1 MILNLV
7 NLAIQTNHHTCVTT
21 RHNQL
26 LHDQGI
32 AEYLITLTL
41 QDCVNNLT
49 LNKRVESVSS

>member
-7 NLAIQTNHHTCVTT
+7 KLAIQTNHHTCATT
-21 RHNQL
+21 WPNQL

-41 QDCVNNLT
+41 QDC
-49 LNKRVESVSS
+49 